1 MTSTPNVA
9 QAIAAVM
16 AELPSIGKA
25 DKSPEGYTYR
35 GIEAITSRLQP
46 LLAKHGVVLVPHAT
60 VTSMV
65 PSVAMRDGWQD
76 VHMQVQWHIYGPAG
90 DHITA
95 QTCGIG
101 RDRADKGANKA
112 HTQAYKYLLLS
123 LFAIADKAD
132 DTDGHA
138 VSADDDTGPAKV
150 MQQRSTGT
158 RAKPKAEP
166 PANDIQPASAG
177 ASNVPAATPGQLAQ
191 MNALLAQAGHAT
203 RDDKAAAIAQV
214 IGRQIASSSELNA
227 SECAAICAH
236 LESSTQ

>member
-1 MTSTPNVA
+1 MTGTPNVA

-25 DKSPEGYTYR
+25 DKSPEGYQYR

-46 LLAKHGVVLVPHAT
+46 LLAKHGVVLVPHAQ
-60 VTSMV
+60 VTSVV

-76 VHMQVQWHIYGPAG
+76 VHMQVLWHIYGPAG
-90 DHITA
+90 DHLTA

-112 HTQAYKYLLLS
+112 HTQALKYLLLS

-132 DTDGHA
+132 DTDGQA
-138 VSADDDTGPAKV
+138 VSADDD
-150 MQQRSTGT
+150 R
-158 RAKPKAEP
+158 
-166 PANDIQPASAG
+166 PASKPAPDTRKIVRSKTPAEDTTRIATG
-177 ASNVPAATPGQLAQ
+177 STIPAATPGQLAQ
-191 MNALLAQAGHAT
+191 MNALLVQAGHAT